1 MPAVCKLWLNE
12 NLKAK
17 PASRWTKL
25 TNIYNLRNV
34 YQTKDIQPWSA
45 ECVQVWLIE
54 KSVNCAL
61 ALTVVTVLWKTLIA
75 IWQTKLFSTRT
86 LSAFP
91 CCGCLRIS
99 SSWICWDD
107 CWPVSESG
115 TENILV
121 SDSSSESLRP
131 WWFFVAG
138 KDSSRRSSKLMLNSL
153 IDFSRGQNC
162 WRQLELNLSS
172 WAAKKE
178 TVVKLGR
185 PL

>member
-61 ALTVVTVLWKTLIA
+61 ALTVVTVLLKTLIA

-99 SSWICWDD
+99 FELDMWRWLLACFRVRDRKYFSIRFIFRISETLKVFSWLAKIRADA
-107 CWPVSESG
+107 SFQLIKIL
-115 TENILV
+115 NIL
-121 SDSSSESLRP
+121 
-131 WWFFVAG
+131 
-138 KDSSRRSSKLMLNSL
+138 M
-153 IDFSRGQNC
+153 DFSQGQNC
-162 WRQLELNLSS
+162 WR
-172 WAAKKE
+172 
-178 TVVKLGR
+178 
-185 PL
+185 